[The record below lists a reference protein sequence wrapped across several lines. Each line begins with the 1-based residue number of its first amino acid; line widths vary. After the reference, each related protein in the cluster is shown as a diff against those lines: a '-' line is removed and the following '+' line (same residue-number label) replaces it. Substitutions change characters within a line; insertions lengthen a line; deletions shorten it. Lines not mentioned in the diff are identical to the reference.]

1 MFNCRPEDMVVVV
14 IVSFFSRLSF
24 SFLIDWVESMYLK
37 ALAVLCEKH
46 MGSAKQGYLL
56 NLFDVDVTKNIL
68 YGDLHPSPFL

>member
-1 MFNCRPEDMVVVV
+1 MFNCRPEDMAVVV

-46 MGSAKQGYLL
+46 MGSAEQGYLL